1 MQTKRSTRQRQQEVD
16 AICAWLVKT
25 ITSYAPVSESEI
37 DLQKSFASYGLSS
50 TDAVCISGELEEW
63 LDRKLP
69 PTLLYTYPTI
79 GLLAQAM
86 VDDPTLLA
94 PQSQWEKQSP
104 APNHARTPDIAVI
117 GMAGRFPGASNVDE
131 FWQNL
136 RAGLETIR
144 VFSPQELLAA
154 GADAELVN
162 HPAYVRARPVLKTE
176 EVEGFDA
183 SFFGYSPHEA
193 TLTDPQHRIF
203 LECAW
208 EALENAGYDPGSYR
222 GLISVFAGC
231 SLSTYLLSLVAADR
245 VRDLDDYQLVIGH
258 DKDSLASTVS
268 YKLDL
273 KGPSFTVQTF
283 CSTSLVAVYLA
294 CQSLLQEECD
304 LAMAGGVSVRVP
316 GTVGYLYQ
324 EGGMESQDGHCRAF
338 DSEATGTLF
347 GDGAGVV
354 VLKRL
359 PDALRDGDSI
369 DAVIKGSATNNDG
382 AFKVSYTAPSIA
394 GQSAA
399 ISRALA
405 RAGVDASTLGY
416 VEAHGSATE
425 LGDPIEVAA
434 LTRAF
439 RQQTDQRGY
448 CGLGSVKTNIGHL
461 DRAAGVAG
469 LIKVVQALKHK
480 EIPPTLHVRTANPE
494 LDLEHS
500 PFFLNTQLRAWQPE
514 QGLRRAS
521 VNSLGLGGT
530 NAHVILEEAPE
541 VPETGASRPWQ
552 LLMLSA
558 RSDAALEAATHNL
571 RQYLDTHQ
579 DVQLADIAYTLQVGR
594 KRFEHRRL
602 LLCQDHQDAVR
613 LLDAPDPSRVFE
625 QAQGRTGSQAFF
637 LFPGVG
643 EQHPAMASALYR
655 QESFFKEEVDRCC
668 QILSARCALDLRA
681 SLSLDTAGSSVEHFP
696 LPLSIAHLTEKRAP
710 GTLLHLNRKVAPLA
724 TPRALGATEL
734 AQPVTFVIE
743 YALARLLM
751 HWGIQPQ
758 AMLGFSL
765 GEYVAATLA
774 GVLSLEDA
782 LQLVACR
789 AQLIAA
795 QPEGAMLAVALSEA
809 EITSYLR
816 KRPWIKEVDIAAVA
830 APLTCVLAGSPAM
843 ITLLEDSL
851 DCEGIAC
858 SRVTATHAFHSRLLA
873 PVKEQLIQ
881 MVERMT
887 LSAPAIPYVS
897 NVTGTWITDEQATSP
912 TYWAEHMCETV
923 RFADGVG
930 CLLQERPHLFVEVG
944 LGQALGSFVRQHP
957 AFARENM
964 AQIIATQPAND
975 SEDGLAFLLSGI
987 GRLWLAGVELDWNNF
1002 YTGEYR
1008 RRVRLP
1014 TYPFERQRY
1023 WIDVQDWHRTSS
1035 AASTERPGLFNVGG
1049 RKAEMA
1055 DWFTVPGWRQ
1065 APPSPARTAERR
1077 ESTCWLILQDDAGV
1091 GAALTRR
1098 FVAAGHQVVVV
1109 EQGPAFAELDSNHYR
1124 LRPDQHSDY
1133 QHLLHSL
1140 AAHDLLPTRML
1151 HCWSLDTP
1159 ETDADWREQTQ
1170 QQLEASF
1177 YSVLALAQAAGEIA
1191 YERCVIS
1198 ILTSGLYDVLGQE
1211 PLSPA
1216 RATLLGPCRVI
1227 AQEYT
1232 TIDCHLVELAL
1243 PDLSAG
1249 SREPLIAQ
1257 LTQELLQEPAEKIVA
1272 LRGQRRWLP
1281 AFEAVQLAEP
1291 VQSDSIWR
1299 ERGIYLLTGGLGGIG
1314 LAVAQHLAS
1323 VAQARL
1329 VLTSRQGL
1337 PPRQMWPALLQ
1348 SEAEESPL
1356 RQQIGAILAMEQQG
1370 AEVLVLAADVA
1381 DETQMRH
1388 VLERTRATFGELN
1401 GVLHLAG
1408 VPGAGLIQLKTPAQ
1422 AAAVLAP
1429 KVQGTLVLER
1439 LLQDLPLDFL
1449 LLFSSITSV
1458 IGGPGQVAYSAANAF
1473 LDAYARS
1480 KRAGYPVIALDWG
1493 EWQWNA
1499 WSEGLAGYDEAT
1511 RAFFEE
1517 NRRRFGI
1524 SFAEGVQVL
1533 QRVLQAPLPQVMV
1546 CTQDIQALVQL
1557 SKTLNIT
1564 ARLPWEQPEP
1574 QQIVAHARP
1583 PLKNS
1588 YIAPGNDDERKMA
1601 GIWEK
1606 MLAISDIGIHDN
1618 FFDLGGNSLL
1628 GVNLLLQIRK
1638 EFHLEQLPA
1647 HVLYEAPCIEALTGY
1662 LTQNRQSLA
1671 FNALDERSSKRQSL
1685 LKKRMREKHA

>member
-25 ITSYAPVSESEI
+25 ITSYAPVEESEI
-37 DLQKSFASYGLSS
+37 VRSKSFASYGLSS

-79 GLLAQAM
+79 ELLAQAL
-86 VDDPTLLA
+86 VDDAGQAAARP
-94 PQSQWEKQSP
+94 QWEKQPP
-104 APNHARTPDIAVI
+104 ATDNDRTPDIAII

-136 RAGLETIR
+136 RAGLETIC
-144 VFSPQELLAA
+144 VFSPEELIAA
-154 GADAELVN
+154 GADAETVN
-162 HPAYVRARPVLKTE
+162 HPAYVRARPVLKAE

-193 TLTDPQHRIF
+193 MITDPQHRIF

-208 EALENAGYDPGSYR
+208 EALESAGYDPGVYG

-231 SLSTYLLSLVAADR
+231 SLSTYLLSLVASDR
-245 VRDLDDYQLVIGH
+245 VQELDDYQLVIGH

-294 CQSLLQEECD
+294 CQSLLQGECD
-304 LAMAGGVSVRVP
+304 LALAGGVSVRVP
-316 GTVGYLYQ
+316 GKSGYLYH
-324 EGGMESQDGHCRAF
+324 EGGMESHDGHCRAF

-405 RAGVDASTLGY
+405 RAGIDASTVGY

-469 LIKVVQALKHK
+469 LIKVVQALKHR
-480 EIPPTLHVRTANPE
+480 ELPPTLHVRTPNPA
-494 LDLEHS
+494 LDLEQS
-500 PFFLNTQLRAWQPE
+500 PFFLATQLRPWQAEHGP
-514 QGLRRAS
+514 RRAS

-530 NAHVILEEAPE
+530 NAHVILEEAP
-541 VPETGASRPWQ
+541 VLPETGASRPWQ
-552 LLMLSA
+552 LVMLSA
-558 RSDAALEAATHNL
+558 RTDGALQVATQ
-571 RQYLDTHQ
+571 RVQQYLQEHPE
-579 DVQLADIAYTLQVGR
+579 VPLADVAYTLQVGR
-594 KRFEHRRL
+594 KRFEQRRF
-602 LLCQDHQDAVR
+602 LLCQDRQDALR
-613 LLDAPDPSRVFE
+613 LLDTPDSARVGE
-625 QAQGRTGSQAFF
+625 QAQGRTGPQAFF
-637 LFPGVG
+637 LFPGIG
-643 EQHPAMASALYR
+643 EQYPAMASALYR
-655 QESFFKEEVDRCC
+655 QEPFFREEVDRCC
-668 QILSARCALDLRA
+668 QILSLRSGLDLRA
-681 SLSLDTAGSSVEHFP
+681 LLSLDTDATSAERILSPASVGDTMKRPTAGTVVR
-696 LPLSIAHLTEKRAP
+696 LR
-710 GTLLHLNRKVAPLA
+710 RKVAPVAPASLH
-724 TPRALGATEL
+724 ATEL

-751 HWGIQPQ
+751 YWGIQPQ

-809 EITSYLR
+809 QILAYLQ
-816 KRPWIKEVDIAAVA
+816 KRPWIHRVDIAAVA
-830 APLTCVLAGSPAM
+830 APLTCVLAGPCEM
-843 ITLLEDSL
+843 ITLLEECL
-851 DCEGIAC
+851 ECEDIAC
-858 SRVTATHAFHSRLLA
+858 SRVAATHAFHSRLLA
-873 PVKEQLIQ
+873 PVKERLIQ
-881 MVERMT
+881 LVQGMA
-887 LSAPAIPYVS
+887 LCAPAIPYIS

-912 TYWAEHMCETV
+912 GYWAEHMCETV

-930 CLLQERPHLFVEVG
+930 CLLQESAPLFLEVG
-944 LGQALGSFVRQHP
+944 IGQALGSFVRQHP
-957 AFARENM
+957 AFAQESM
-964 AQIIATQPAND
+964 TQILATQPARD
-975 SEDGLAFLLSGI
+975 YEDGLAFLLTCV
-987 GRLWLAGVELDWNNF
+987 GRLWLAGMEIDWNTF
-1002 YTGEYR
+1002 YAGEYR

-1023 WIDVQDWHRTSS
+1023 WIDVQDWRRPSPASS
-1035 AASTERPGLFNVGG
+1035 SVQHSLLLAGQRNAD
-1049 RKAEMA
+1049 MA
-1055 DWFTVPGWRQ
+1055 NWFSVPGWRQ
-1065 APPSPARTAERR
+1065 APPDPVRSPARR
-1077 ESTCWLILQDDAGV
+1077 ESAIWLILLDDAGV
-1091 GAALTRR
+1091 GAALARR
-1098 FVAAGHQVVVV
+1098 FVAAGDQVVVV
-1109 EQGPAFAELDSNHYR
+1109 EPGPAFVALDAMHYQ
-1124 LRPDQHSDY
+1124 LRPCQQADYRHVLQVLAMQH
-1133 QHLLHSL
+1133 
-1140 AAHDLLPTRML
+1140 LLPTRIL
-1151 HCWSLDTP
+1151 HCWSLST
-1159 ETDADWREQTQ
+1159 TQAGADWRMETH

-1177 YSVLALAQAAGEIA
+1177 YSVLALAQAAGEI
-1191 YERCVIS
+1191 ECDRCIMTV
-1198 ILTSGLYDVLGQE
+1198 LASGLYDVLGQE
-1211 PLSPA
+1211 HLSPA
-1216 RATLLGPCRVI
+1216 KATLLGLCQVI
-1227 AQEYT
+1227 PQEYT
-1232 TIDCHLVELAL
+1232 TFTCQLVELAIA
-1243 PDLSAG
+1243 DLSPG
-1249 SREPLIAQ
+1249 SREPLIAH
-1257 LTQELLQEPAEKIVA
+1257 LAQELVRDHPERIVA
-1272 LRGQRRWLP
+1272 LRGVRRWLP
-1281 AFEAVQLAEP
+1281 TFEAVQIAEAAEP
-1291 VQSDSIWR
+1291 CSALR
-1299 ERGIYLLTGGLGGIG
+1299 EHGVYLITGGLGGIG
-1314 LAVAQHLAS
+1314 LALAQHLAS
-1323 VAQARL
+1323 VAAARL
-1329 VLTSRQGL
+1329 VLTSREGL
-1337 PPRQMWPALLQ
+1337 PPRGTWAGLVE
-1348 SEAEESPL
+1348 SEAQESPL
-1356 RQQIGAILAMEQQG
+1356 RQRIRAILAMEQQG
-1370 AEVLVLAADVA
+1370 AEVLVMAADVA
-1381 DETQMRH
+1381 DEAQMRH
-1388 VLERTRATFGELN
+1388 VIACTRATFGELN

-1408 VPGAGLIQLKTPAQ
+1408 VPGAGLIQLKTPEQ

-1429 KVQGTLVLER
+1429 KVQGTLVLDH
-1439 LLQDLPLDFL
+1439 LLRDVPLDFL

-1458 IGGPGQVAYSAANAF
+1458 IGGPGQVEYSAANAF

-1480 KRAGYPVIALDWG
+1480 RRPGYPLVAIDWS
-1493 EWQWNA
+1493 EWQWDA

-1511 RAFFEE
+1511 RAFFAE

-1524 SFAEGVQVL
+1524 SFAEGIQVIQRLL
-1533 QRVLQAPLPQVMV
+1533 QVPFPQVIV
-1546 CTQDIQALVQL
+1546 CTQDIQALVQM
-1557 SKTLNIT
+1557 SRSLNIT
-1564 ARLPWEQPEP
+1564 AHLPWEQHS
-1574 QQIVAHARP
+1574 VAHARP

-1588 YIAPGNDDERKMA
+1588 YIAPGNDAERKMA
-1601 GIWEK
+1601 RIWEK
-1606 MLAISDIGIHDN
+1606 LLAIGDIGIYDN

-1628 GVNLLLQIRK
+1628 GVNLLLQVRK

-1647 HVLYEAPCIEALTGY
+1647 HVLYEAPCIAALTRY
-1662 LTQNRQSLA
+1662 LTEHRQPVA
-1671 FNALDERSSKRQSL
+1671 CTALDERSSKRQSL